1 MRVILRKYWIEILVF
16 LGLLAGIFL
25 LTEQMNIR
33 GLLFGFL
40 KSISEWS
47 EQAIEGGIERVQ
59 VIYRGIQLSDAIGI
73 AVVLAAVVVLLLRM
87 RFRFQESENYTGRI
101 CPKCGSVFLRVH
113 RTTWDRV
120 LGKVTFI
127 RFRRYRCSN
136 RECGWEGRRKP
147 GRRQK
152 PINGSFFER
161 EEQIES
167 G

>member
-1 MRVILRKYWIEILVF
+1 MRVILRKYWVEILVF
-16 LGLLAGIFL
+16 FGLLVGIFL

-33 GLLFGFL
+33 GLLFGFI
-40 KSISEWS
+40 KTISEWS
-47 EQAIEGGIERVQ
+47 QQVIGGGIDRVQ
-59 VIYRGIQLSDAIGI
+59 GIYRSLQLSDAIGI
-73 AVVLAAVVVLLLRM
+73 AVVMTAVVVLLLRV
-87 RFRFQESENYTGRI
+87 RFRFLQSENYTGRI

-120 LGKVTFI
+120 LGKMTFI

-136 RECGWEGRRKP
+136 RECSWEGRRKP
-147 GRRQK
+147 GRRRK